1 MIHVTIFGILVVV
14 TGMLFVATHLRPL
27 SQLELQDMAVR
38 RRKRAIRQYY
48 QYSTSLVDMDLH
60 FKRRMKAKGELYPV
74 SEPLRL
80 FPSIAAGHLK
90 YKKHEWM
97 LIAFERHGHVECMWL
112 NKGERT
118 SVSPR
123 LQFEG
128 VLDFAMKGQYT
139 SILVF
144 HNHPSSTRASNPF
157 DVVPSKADVD
167 LAESWSRRAGELK
180 LSVASFICY
189 RGIAGA
195 YKIKCPDSFL
205 PVTEFLSDLGSVNG
219 KSKLKNLCLHCERLF
234 RRSAQPL
241 AFLGDY

>member
-1 MIHVTIFGILVVV
+1 MMYVTIFGILLVV
-14 TGMLFVATHLRPL
+14 TGTLFVVTHLRPL

-38 RRKRAIRQYY
+38 RRKRAIRRYY
-48 QYSTSLVDMDLH
+48 QYSASPAQMDPE
-60 FKRRMKAKGELYPV
+60 FKRRMKAKGELCAV
-74 SEPLRL
+74 SEPLRS
-80 FPSIAAGHLK
+80 FPSIAASHLK
-90 YKKHEWM
+90 YKKYEWM
-97 LIAFERHGHVECMWL
+97 LVAFEKHGHVECMWL
-112 NKGERT
+112 NKGERA
-118 SVSPR
+118 SVGPR

-128 VLDFAMKGQYT
+128 LLDLGVKEHYT

-157 DVVPSKADVD
+157 DVVPSKSDVD
-167 LAESWSRRAGELK
+167 LAEAWGRRAGELG

-205 PVTEFLSDLGSVNG
+205 PVTACLSDLDSANG
-219 KSKLKNLCLHCERLF
+219 KSKFKNLWLHCERLF
-234 RRSAQPL
+234 RRPLQPL